1 MSIQD
6 PIADMLTRIRNAQA
20 VKHRLVRIPASK
32 QKEAL
37 LTVLSAE
44 GFVDAFHAVVSA
56 EGRAELEVGLKY
68 HGGMPVIAEL
78 RRVSRP
84 GLRVYKSK
92 AELPKVKG
100 GLGVAVIS
108 TSRGVMP
115 DREARRQGLGGEV
128 LCFVS

>member
-20 VKHRLVRIPASK
+20 VKRRVVRIPASK

-37 LTVLSAE
+37 LAVLSAE
-44 GFVDAFHAVVSA
+44 GFVDAIQPVVNE
-56 EGRAELEVGLKY
+56 EGRPELEVALKY
-68 HGGMPVIAEL
+68 HGGAPVIAEL
-78 RRVSRP
+78 RRISRP

>member
-20 VKHRLVRIPASK
+20 VKHRVVRVPASK
-32 QKEAL
+32 QKAAL
-37 LTVLSAE
+37 LSVLSAE
-44 GFVDAFHAVVSA
+44 GFVDAFHEVSNDA
-56 EGRAELEVGLKY
+56 GRPELEVSLKY
-68 HGGMPVIAEL
+68 HGGLPVIAEL
-78 RRVSRP
+78 RRISRP

-92 AELPKVKG
+92 AELPKVKA
-100 GLGVAVIS
+100 GLGIAVIS

-115 DREARRQGLGGEV
+115 DREARRLGLGGEV